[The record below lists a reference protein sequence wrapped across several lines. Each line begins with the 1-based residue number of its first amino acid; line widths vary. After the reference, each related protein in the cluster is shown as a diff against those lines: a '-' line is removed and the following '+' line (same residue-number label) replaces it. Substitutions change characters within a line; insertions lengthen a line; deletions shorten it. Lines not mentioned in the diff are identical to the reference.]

1 MEASA
6 GIVNIVG
13 AGPAGSALASMLA
26 RRGFE
31 VRVYEQAS
39 KPGLKPC
46 GRAIPKSV
54 DLSRLGLEPPGEC
67 IVNRLAGARLYVDGE
82 FAVEVT
88 GLEGFII
95 DRTCYTSILL
105 DNNNINVYFK
115 SHYVWK
121 ANTVKLHDGTIV
133 RLPPE
138 NTILAVGSP
147 GYQGEKIDAV
157 QAIIPASSSLP
168 VEDEKIDVYFDTE
181 ILGYY
186 WLFPRGDGTVEAGVG
201 GYRSAGGLL
210 KLLYK
215 FLDHIGS
222 AKPIRVEGAKI
233 AVGGVN
239 VPEGWPLKVGE
250 AAGFVLPLTGEGIR
264 PSILSAAA
272 VAEAIA
278 GGSDPRRSMLKSRM
292 AEAVNAQRYILE
304 KMKRLKPEARRK
316 VLLSIPGDL
325 HAKVALGEFT
335 LGELKRAAL
344 TRPRLMAVLLRYL
357 L

>member
-1 MEASA
+1 MEAGA
-6 GIVNIVG
+6 GIINIIG

-46 GRAIPKSV
+46 GRAIPKSA
-54 DLSRLGLEPPGEC
+54 DLSRLGLEPPSEC
-67 IVNRLAGARLYVDGE
+67 IVNRLVGARLYVDGE

-95 DRTCYTSILL
+95 DRTCYTSMLL
-105 DNNNINVYFK
+105 DNYNINVYYR
-115 SHYVWK
+115 SRYVWN
-121 ANTVKLHDGTIV
+121 ANAVKLHDGTII

-138 NTILAVGSP
+138 NTVLAVGNP

-168 VEDEKIDVYFDTE
+168 IEDGKIDIYFDTK

-201 GYRSAGGLL
+201 GYRSASRLL
-210 KLLYK
+210 SLLQK
-215 FLDHIGS
+215 FLDRIGDS
-222 AKPIRVEGAKI
+222 KPIRVEGAKI
-233 AVGGVN
+233 AVGGVS
-239 VPEGWPLKVGE
+239 VPDGWPLKVGE

-272 VAEAIA
+272 AAEAIA
-278 GGSDPRRSMLKSRM
+278 RGSDPKQSMLKSRM
-292 AEAVNAQRYILE
+292 AGAVNAQRYILE
-304 KMKRLKPEARRK
+304 KMKRLKAEARRK

-325 HAKVALGEFT
+325 HARVALGELT
-335 LGELKRAAL
+335 LGELKRVAL
-344 TRPRLMAVLLRYL
+344 TRPRLMAVLLRYVL
-357 L
+357 